1 MVSAG
6 ADSGVDDSNPVA
18 FLKSLFSLKEAT
30 KTWME
35 QQREHRFARPSDDAV
50 ESYDLIVVRAIRE
63 RNTEKLRH
71 LLRNGKKFD
80 AANKFGESLIH
91 MACRRGDINVIKFL
105 VEEAGVAVDVR
116 DDFGRTPLHDA
127 CWTSK
132 PNLDVVGLLLKKVP
146 PTMLLVEDVRGH
158 TPFHY
163 ARREHWPTWV
173 AFLREH
179 SHLIL
184 KRASIMQGIQNLE

>member
-1 MVSAG
+1 MGDSAEDEQ
-6 ADSGVDDSNPVA
+6 ASNPLA
-18 FLKSLFSLKEAT
+18 FLKGLFSLNEAT

-63 RNTEKLRH
+63 RNTEKLR
-71 LLRNGKKFD
+71 LLLHSGKKFD

-105 VEEAGVAVDVR
+105 IEEAGVAVDVK

-173 AFLREH
+173 AFLREQ

-184 KRASIMQGIQNLE
+184 KRASIMQGIQLLE